1 MRKVLL
7 ACLSAALLAACS
19 RDPAP
24 AVADAPAP
32 QPPIAAPDVPP
43 PDHVSP
49 DPMPTPPDPM
59 PTPPDLDP
67 APWSAAP
74 LAADAVPAQYLAQW
88 RKAGNRATCAPVAP
102 ADTADRPDAR
112 PRPANFSGGWAVA
125 YDEPGLRSAFG
136 IAGAGIEATGA
147 GDSPWPDSVTWA
159 DGSIASYGL
168 EGGTG
173 PGHLAYLEIAGQ
185 GCLYNVWSKLG
196 EAHLLALLHK
206 LRRVETAGAK

>member
-1 MRKVLL
+1 MREVLL
-7 ACLSAALLAACS
+7 ACLTAALLAACS
-19 RDPAP
+19 RQAPP

-32 QPPIAAPDVPP
+32 APLPPPPMVDPAVPP

-49 DPMPTPPDPM
+49 DPMPTPPE
-59 PTPPDLDP
+59 LDP
-67 APWSAAP
+67 APWSSPP
-74 LAADAVPAQYLAQW
+74 LAGDAVPGHYLAQW
-88 RKAGNRATCAPVAP
+88 RKADNRATCAPIAP

-112 PRPANFSGGWAVA
+112 PRAANFSGGWAVA

-136 IAGAGIEATGA
+136 VAGAGIEATGA
-147 GDSPWPDSVTWA
+147 GDSIWPDSITWA

-173 PGHLAYLEIAGQ
+173 PGYVAYLEIAGQ
-185 GCLYNVWSKLG
+185 GCLYNLWSNLG